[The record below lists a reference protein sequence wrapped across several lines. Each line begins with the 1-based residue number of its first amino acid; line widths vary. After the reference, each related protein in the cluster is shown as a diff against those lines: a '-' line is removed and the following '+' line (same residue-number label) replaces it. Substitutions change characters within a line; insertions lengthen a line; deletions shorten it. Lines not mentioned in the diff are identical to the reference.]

1 VVGPFL
7 IQRITQIPAM
17 RQVAAGRLN
26 EVALG
31 ADPLED
37 HDQLQLEKHDQVD
50 AGPAARGRQLVHPVA
65 DEAQV
70 ELGLQVAVEVVGGT
84 RSSSETMIGSS
95 RQRGFG
101 GPSIESLLPLRGDA
115 GLSLGDVCRLRTLSV

>member
-1 VVGPFL
+1 VIGQVL

-17 RQVAAGRLN
+17 RQVAAGRLD

-31 ADPLED
+31 ADAVED
-37 HDQLQLEKHDQVD
+37 HDQLQLEKHDRVD

-70 ELGLQVAVEVVGGT
+70 ELRLQMPVEVVGGD
-84 RSSSETMIGSS
+84 E
-95 RQRGFG
+95 
-101 GPSIESLLPLRGDA
+101 LLQ
-115 GLSLGDVCRLRTLSV
+115 